1 MEQMK
6 RVDKSHGT
14 DGALMAATADGRSW
28 HSMSRR
34 SGAHDYSRPGIYHIT
49 IHVAE
54 GIGQPFG
61 AVVGSNADSA
71 SVSLTPVGEAVLG
84 ELLTVIT
91 AHYPMITVD
100 AHVVMPEHLHFI
112 LNVRDTIISKEGRP
126 THLGQVL
133 AGFKTGCNRAF
144 WAITGQEG
152 PASGPAA
159 AAATPAT
166 PAPAGAAT
174 PAASTPAAKPLDTQP
189 ATGAKSV
196 AGGSAVGNPGTPAPN
211 QGTPAPNTG
220 IPASNP
226 GTPASNPGTPTPKAR
241 YSTGRPVLFA
251 PGYCDVMPIEPG
263 QLETQRAYIRNN
275 PRSRWLRSHDRA
287 RLQAQ
292 RGGIDTAL
300 SPAALRGYLQSEC
313 PRALATPDALA
324 AIERRLLIADGKVA
338 CDSYGDRALLL
349 RPLLPVVCHRRDA
362 SRFEEQK
369 ARCLEE
375 AARGAVLVS
384 ARISPKEREIIDEAM
399 SRGFATIIIAD
410 NGFPERYHPSADR
423 IALCGEGRLLL
434 VTPWQYEYRGK
445 NEQVT
450 VPFCKTMNCVA
461 QALCRRKDS
470 WWTTDLNT
478 NDHE

>member
-1 MEQMK
+1 MMQQME
-6 RVDKSHGT
+6 RADKGHGS
-14 DGALMAATADGRSW
+14 DGTPMAATTDGRSW

-34 SGAHDYSRPGIYHIT
+34 AAAHDYSRPGIYHIT

-144 WAITGQEG
+144 WVITGQEG

-159 AAATPAT
+159 AATT
-166 PAPAGAAT
+166 
-174 PAASTPAAKPLDTQP
+174 TPAAKPLDTLP

-196 AGGSAVGNPGTPAPN
+196 AGGSAVGNPGTPS
-211 QGTPAPNTG
+211 G
-220 IPASNP
+220 NP
-226 GTPASNPGTPTPKAR
+226 GTPGGNPGTPSGNPAPAPKAR
-241 YSTGRPVLFA
+241 YSTGRQVLFA
-251 PGYCDVMPIEPG
+251 PGYCDVMPIEEG

-300 SPAALRGYLQSEC
+300 SPAALRGYLQREC
-313 PRALATPDALA
+313 PPSLIGPDVLA
-324 AIERRLLIADGKVA
+324 AIERRLLLAGATIT
-338 CDSYGDRALLL
+338 CDSYGDRALLQ
-349 RPLLPVVCHRRDA
+349 RVLLPVVCHRKDA
-362 SRFEEQK
+362 SRFAEQK
-369 ARCLEE
+369 ARCLEA

-384 ARISPKEREIIDEAM
+384 ARISPKEREIIDEAA
-399 SRGFATIIIAD
+399 SRGFATILVAD
-410 NGFPERYHPSADR
+410 NGFPERYHPSTERIDACAD
-423 IALCGEGRLLL
+423 GRLLL
-434 VTPWQYEYRGK
+434 VTPWQYQYRPK
-445 NEQVT
+445 DEQIT

-461 QALCRRKDS
+461 QALCRTKDS

-478 NDHE
+478 NDPRMIINDNYMGN

>member
-1 MEQMK
+1 MQQMK
-6 RVDKSHGT
+6 RVDKGHGS
-14 DGALMAATADGRSW
+14 DGTLMAATADGRSW

-34 SGAHDYSRPGIYHIT
+34 AAAHDYSRPGIYHIT

-61 AVVGSNADSA
+61 TVVGSNADSA

-159 AAATPAT
+159 AATT

-174 PAASTPAAKPLDTQP
+174 PAASTPAAKPLDTLP

-196 AGGSAVGNPGTPAPN
+196 AGGSAAGNPGAPAP
-211 QGTPAPNTG
+211 
-220 IPASNP
+220 
-226 GTPASNPGTPTPKAR
+226 NPGTPTPKAR

-251 PGYCDVMPIEPG
+251 PGYCDVMPIEEG

-300 SPAALRGYLQSEC
+300 SPAALRGYLQREC
-313 PRALATPDALA
+313 PPSLIGPDVLA
-324 AIERRLLIADGKVA
+324 AIERRLLLAGATIT
-338 CDSYGDRALLL
+338 CDSYGDRALLQK
-349 RPLLPVVCHRRDA
+349 RLLPVVCHRKDA
-362 SRFEEQK
+362 ARFDKQK
-369 ARCLEE
+369 RRCLDE
-375 AARGAVLVS
+375 AAQGAVLVS
-384 ARISPKEREIIDEAM
+384 ARISPKEREIMDECVD
-399 SRGFATIIIAD
+399 RGFATIIIAD
-410 NGFPERYHPSADR
+410 NGFPTVYHPSTER
-423 IALCGEGRLLL
+423 IDLCAEGRLLL
-434 VTPWQYEYRGK
+434 LTPWQYQYRGK
-445 NEQVT
+445 DEQVT

-461 QALCRRKDS
+461 QALCRTKDS
-470 WWTTDLNT
+470 WWQTTN
-478 NDHE
+478 